1 MNSLPSVSPTWWSPR
16 ACPPPGT
23 AACPRCPPSPRCCCW
38 SLKSAP
44 NLVLR
49 AASRASCHSRSL
61 LSVSASL
68 SRCLLLICCSVVQIQ
83 MSIQTQLVFCFLFL
97 VFQRPA
103 TNTAA
108 SCAALVRCLLSSTRP
123 LPWLLGPRS
132 RAESTRDE
140 GQLTRSCPASTHQP
154 CVVCAALTQ
163 GHCTTV
169 QMYNCTHTVM

>member
-1 MNSLPSVSPTWWSPR
+1 MWWTLFTWWSPR
-16 ACPPPGT
+16 ACPLPGT
-23 AACPRCPPSPRCCCW
+23 AACPGCPPSPRCRCCW

-49 AASRASCHSRSL
+49 AASRASCLSRSL

-68 SRCLLLICCSVVQIQ
+68 SCCLLLICYSVVQIQ

-108 SCAALVRCLLSSTRP
+108 SYAALVRCLARPSTRP
-123 LPWLLGPRS
+123 LPWLLGPEP
-132 RAESTRDE
+132 RARETRDNWQE
-140 GQLTRSCPASTHQP
+140 
-154 CVVCAALTQ
+154 AAQ
-163 GHCTTV
+163 RPHISRV
-169 QMYNCTHTVM
+169 